1 MKRKYS
7 LRTWLIAAF
16 ISVVAAPLLIVGY
29 FGILEYKRTLYDE
42 AGHTLETHMGI
53 ASAELQDIGENR
65 IDHLSDAAEDPRL
78 VPSNTTPDVLAAN
91 LWKRGNF
98 VGITNLFLIDPEGRI
113 VSSSSGV
120 PSSDPAW
127 DLLVAM
133 ASTPEP
139 TTAYEIVPE
148 STLQALGLAEDLSI
162 EVQETDGGT
171 VVAGEEDG
179 ALCVVTVVP
188 LSGQG
193 AGQGSLVSIDSLKL
207 QNGLVDSIVD
217 IVGGT
222 ATVFQHGIRAST
234 TVVGDDGQR
243 AIGTVVSDPVRE
255 QTLDKGEPFRGEAF
269 VVNKQYITAYDPIR
283 SVSGEVIGMLYV
295 GLPLQR
301 YTTAISAFA
310 ITFTGVL
317 IISLGIAVFTA
328 FLVAKGVTKPLD
340 AINAAAVQVAGGDL
354 TIEVPHSGYTESAEV
369 GESFN
374 AMIGA
379 LRQIIGQVHG
389 SVTSLGTA
397 ASDITSAS
405 DTSAGQATRQ
415 ASAVAQSTAT
425 IEELSRTFNA
435 VAEGAQRVLDTAEDT
450 LESAQ
455 SGRDTV
461 DANTSTMDSLA
472 EGADQ
477 VREAA
482 EAATS
487 VAQDIS
493 EMTVIIS
500 AIAEQT
506 KILALNAAIEAAR
519 AGEAGQGFSV
529 VSTEIRTLAD
539 SVSRSAGRIKN
550 LVSGVQ
556 DASNRLLKTSQQ
568 QADLTGEGVSQ
579 SRTSRAVL
587 DTIVEQMAQTTSTA
601 REIATAANEQRT
613 AAEQLVDAMQSVS
626 SAGTESAA
634 AAQQLAKSARL
645 VASEAEELE
654 QGMGGFKT

>member
-1 MKRKYS
+1 MNRNYS
-7 LRTWLIAAF
+7 LRTWLVAAF
-16 ISVVAAPLLIVGY
+16 ISVVALPLLIAGY
-29 FGILEYKRTLYDE
+29 FGILEYKRALYDE
-42 AGHTLETHMGI
+42 AERTLETHMGI
-53 ASAELQDIGENR
+53 ASAELQDIGDNR
-65 IDHLSDAAEDPRL
+65 IDQLSDAAEDPRL
-78 VPSNTTPDVLAAN
+78 APSSTTPDVLATE

-98 VGITNLFLIDPEGRI
+98 AGITNLFVVDPEGRI
-113 VSSSSGV
+113 VSTSSGV
-120 PSSDPAW
+120 PSSDTDW
-127 DLLVAM
+127 DLLTAFGSV
-133 ASTPEP
+133 PEP
-139 TTAYEIVPE
+139 TTAYEVVPE
-148 STLQALGLAEDLSI
+148 STLQALGLAEELAI
-162 EVQETDGGT
+162 EVKETDGGT
-171 VVAGEEDG
+171 VVADEEDG
-179 ALCVVTVVP
+179 ALCIVTVVP
-188 LSGQG
+188 LSGSGAEQG
-193 AGQGSLVSIDSLKL
+193 TLVSIDSLKL
-207 QNGLVDSIVD
+207 QSDLVDSIVD

-222 ATVFQHGIRAST
+222 ATVFQHGAMAST
-234 TVVGDDGQR
+234 TVVDDEGQR

-255 QTLDKGEPFRGEAF
+255 QTLDNGEPFRGEAF
-269 VVNKQYITAYDPIR
+269 VVNEQYLTAYDPI
-283 SVSGEVIGMLYV
+283 SSDSGEVIGMLHV
-295 GLPLQR
+295 GLPLER
-301 YTTAISAFA
+301 YNAA
-310 ITFTGVL
+310 ITTFSISFTAMLVVA
-317 IISLGIAVFTA
+317 LGIAVLVA
-328 FLVAKGVTKPLD
+328 FLIARGVTKPLD
-340 AINAAAVQVAGGDL
+340 NINAAAVQVAGGDL
-354 TIEVPHSGYTESAEV
+354 TIEIPHVGYKESIEV

-389 SVTSLGTA
+389 SVTSLGNVS
-397 ASDITSAS
+397 SDIIAAS
-405 DTSAGQATRQ
+405 DTSAGQTTRQ

-425 IEELSRTFNA
+425 IEELSRTFSA
-435 VAEGAQRVLDTAEDT
+435 VADGAQRVLDTAEDT

-461 DANTSTMDSLA
+461 DASTSTMDSLA

-487 VAQDIS
+487 VAHDIS

-539 SVSRSAGRIKN
+539 SVSRSAGRIKS
-550 LVSGVQ
+550 LVVGVQ
-556 DASNRLLKTSQQ
+556 DASSQLLKTSEQ
-568 QADLTGEGVSQ
+568 QAELTGAGVSQ
-579 SRTSRAVL
+579 SRASRAVL
-587 DTIVEQMAQTTSTA
+587 DTIVEQVARTTSTA
-601 REIATAANEQRT
+601 REIALAANEQRS

-645 VASEAEELE
+645 VESEAQSLE